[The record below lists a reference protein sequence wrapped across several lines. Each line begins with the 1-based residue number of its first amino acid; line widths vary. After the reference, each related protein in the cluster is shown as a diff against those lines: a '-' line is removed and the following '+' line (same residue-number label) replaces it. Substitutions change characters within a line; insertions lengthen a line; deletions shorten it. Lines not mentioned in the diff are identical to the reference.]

1 MTGLQKMSA
10 SHRIMIVNWQ
20 VDKIIVQRRHPQ
32 MNYKQNQK
40 INQVKE
46 STLVV
51 GIDIGST
58 TQYAR
63 AFDWRGIEL
72 GKVFKFS
79 NSREGFE
86 NFKGW
91 MQWLQDKY
99 KKSDVIV
106 GIEPTGHY
114 WFDLGAY
121 LEDEG
126 IFLVMVNPYA
136 VKQTKELDDN
146 SQSKNDSKD
155 PKVIAKLVIEGR
167 YSAPYTPDGVYAD
180 LRIMVA
186 NRKRLIREITQIKNR
201 FARWFAIY
209 FPEYRDVFGDYE
221 AQSSMLVLK
230 VACTPEAIIELGA
243 EKINQIWRDAKLRA
257 VGMKRATTLCET
269 AKKSIGLRKGSSAAK
284 YEMKLLLADYEYKK
298 AQLDSIMEEIDS
310 LCKKIPES
318 EQMLAIKGI
327 GVITVAG
334 FLAEV
339 GDVRRFESPRQIQ
352 KLAGLSLRENS
363 SGKHKGQTTIS
374 KRGRSKLRAVLFNAA
389 IPLIATNPEFRALH
403 EYYTTRANNP
413 LKKKQSVIAISCKLI
428 RIFYAILSNGVTYDP
443 QKMMSDI
450 HRPQA
455 A

>member
-1 MTGLQKMSA
+1 M
-10 SHRIMIVNWQ
+10 
-20 VDKIIVQRRHPQ
+20 
-32 MNYKQNQK
+32 
-40 INQVKE
+40 
-46 STLVV
+46 VV

-63 AFDWRGIEL
+63 DFDWRGIEL

-79 NSREGFE
+79 NSRDGFE
-86 NFKGW
+86 SFKDW
-91 MQWLQDKY
+91 MRRLQDRY

-106 GIEPTGHY
+106 GIEPTDHY

-126 IFLVMVNPYA
+126 ILLVMVNPYA

-146 SQSKNDSKD
+146 SQSKNDRKA

-167 YSAPYTPDGVYAD
+167 YSAPYIPDGVYAD
-180 LRIMVA
+180 LRIMVV
-186 NRKRLIREITQIKNR
+186 NRKRLIRELTQIKNR
-201 FARWFAIY
+201 FAIY
-209 FPEYRDVFGDYE
+209 FPEYKEVFGDYE
-221 AQSSMLVLK
+221 AQSSMLLLK
-230 VACTPEAIIELGA
+230 VACTPEAIMELGA

-269 AKKSIGLRKGSSAAK
+269 ARRSIGLKKGSSAAE
-284 YEMKLLLADYEYKK
+284 YEMKLLLVDYEYKT
-298 AQLDSIMEEIDS
+298 AQIDSIMKEITS

-318 EQMLAIKGI
+318 GQMLAIKGI

-352 KLAGLSLRENS
+352 KLVGLSLRENS
-363 SGKHKGQTTIS
+363 SGKHKGQMTIS
-374 KRGRSKLRAVLFNAA
+374 KRGRSKLRAVLFNAT
-389 IPLIATNPEFRALH
+389 IPLIAKNPEFRSLH
-403 EYYTTRANNP
+403 EYYTTRAYNP

-428 RIFYAILSNGVTYDP
+428 RVFYAILAKGVTYDP

-450 HRPQA
+450 HRQPQA

>member
-1 MTGLQKMSA
+1 
-10 SHRIMIVNWQ
+10 
-20 VDKIIVQRRHPQ
+20 
-32 MNYKQNQK
+32 MNCKQNQK

-58 TQYAR
+58 IHYAR
-63 AFDWRGIEL
+63 VFDWRGIEL

-79 NSREGFE
+79 NSKEGFE
-86 NFKGW
+86 NFKDW
-91 MQWLQDKY
+91 VRWLQDKY

-121 LEDEG
+121 LEDES
-126 IFLVMVNPYA
+126 ILLVMVNPYA

-146 SQSKNDSKD
+146 SQSKNDRKD
-155 PKVIAKLVIEGR
+155 PKVIAKLVTEGR
-167 YSAPYTPDGVYAD
+167 YCAPYTPDGVYAD

-186 NRKRLIREITQIKNR
+186 NRKRLIRELTQIKNR

-209 FPEYRDVFGDYE
+209 FPEYKEVFRDYE
-221 AQSSMLVLK
+221 AQSSMLLLK
-230 VACTPEAIIELGA
+230 AACTPKAVMELGA
-243 EKINQIWRDAKLRA
+243 EKINQIWRDAELRA

-269 AKKSIGLRKGSSAAK
+269 AKRSIGLKKGSSAAE
-284 YEMKLLLADYEYKK
+284 YEMKLLLEDYKYKK
-298 AQLDSIMEEIDS
+298 AQLESIMDEIES

-318 EQMLAIKGI
+318 GQMLAIKGI
-327 GVITVAG
+327 GIITVAG

-389 IPLIATNPEFRALH
+389 IPLIAKNPEFRSLH
-403 EYYTTRANNP
+403 EYYTTRVNNP

-428 RIFYAILSNGVTYDP
+428 RIFYAIVANGVIYDP
-443 QKMMSDI
+443 EKMLSDI
-450 HRPQA
+450 HRQSQPA
-455 A
+455 

>member
-1 MTGLQKMSA
+1 
-10 SHRIMIVNWQ
+10 
-20 VDKIIVQRRHPQ
+20 
-32 MNYKQNQK
+32 MNCKQNER

-79 NSREGFE
+79 NSREGFDA
-86 NFKGW
+86 FKSW

-121 LEDEG
+121 LEDGG
-126 IFLVMVNPYA
+126 ILLVMVNPYA

-146 SQSKNDSKD
+146 SQSKNDCKD

-180 LRIMVA
+180 LRVLTN
-186 NRKRLIREITQIKNR
+186 NRKRIIRELTQIKNR

-209 FPEYRDVFGDYE
+209 FPEFKDVFKDYE
-221 AQSSMLVLK
+221 KEGSMIVLRN
-230 VACTPEAIIELGA
+230 ACTPEAIVKLGPDG
-243 EKINQIWRDAKLRA
+243 INQLWRNAKLRA
-257 VGMKRATTLCET
+257 VGLKRATTLCET
-269 AKKSIGLRKGSSAAK
+269 AKRSIGLKKGMTAAEF
-284 YEMKLLLADYEYKK
+284 EMKMLLQDYDYKM
-298 AQLDSIMEEIDS
+298 AQLEAIMEEIES

-318 EQMLAIKGI
+318 EQLLAIKGI
-327 GVITVAG
+327 GLITVAG

-339 GDVRRFESPRQIQ
+339 GDVRRFESPRQTQ

-403 EYYTTRANNP
+403 EYYTNRAQNP

-428 RIFYAILSNGVTYDP
+428 RVFYAILTKGISYDP
-443 QKMMSDI
+443 HKMMSDI
-450 HRPQA
+450 HRQPLA

>member
-1 MTGLQKMSA
+1 
-10 SHRIMIVNWQ
+10 
-20 VDKIIVQRRHPQ
+20 
-32 MNYKQNQK
+32 MNCKQNEK

-58 TQYAR
+58 THYAR

-79 NSREGFE
+79 NSREGFDS
-86 NFKGW
+86 FKNW
-91 MQWLQDKY
+91 MQWLLNKNN
-99 KKSDVIV
+99 KSDVIV

-121 LEDEG
+121 LEDGG
-126 IFLVMVNPYA
+126 ILLVMVNPYA

-146 SQSKNDSKD
+146 SQSKNDCKD

-180 LRIMVA
+180 LRVLTT
-186 NRKRLIREITQIKNR
+186 NRKRIIRELTQIKNR
-201 FARWFAIY
+201 IARWFAIY
-209 FPEYRDVFGDYE
+209 FPEYKDVFRDYE
-221 AQSSMLVLK
+221 SESSMLVLRK
-230 VACTPEAIIELGA
+230 ACTPEAIVNLGP
-243 EKINQIWRDAKLRA
+243 EGIDQIWREVKLRA
-257 VGMKRATTLCET
+257 VGKKRAETLWET
-269 AKKSIGLRKGSSAAK
+269 AKRSIGLKKGTTAAEF
-284 YEMKLLLADYEYKK
+284 EMKMMLEDYDYKMT
-298 AQLDSIMEEIDS
+298 QLNSIMEEIES

-318 EQMLAIKGI
+318 EQLLAIKGI
-327 GVITVAG
+327 GLITVAG

-389 IPLIATNPEFRALH
+389 IPLIATNPEFKALH
-403 EYYTTRANNP
+403 KYYTTRAQNP
-413 LKKKQSVIAISCKLI
+413 LKRKQSVIAISCKLI
-428 RIFYAILSNGVTYDP
+428 RVFFAILTKGVTYDP
-443 QKMMSDI
+443 VKMMTDI
-450 HRPQA
+450 HRQPVA

>member
-1 MTGLQKMSA
+1 
-10 SHRIMIVNWQ
+10 
-20 VDKIIVQRRHPQ
+20 
-32 MNYKQNQK
+32 MNYKQNEK

-58 TQYAR
+58 KQYAR

-72 GKVFKFS
+72 GKIFTFS

-86 NFKGW
+86 AFKAW
-91 MQWLQDKY
+91 MRHLQDKY
-99 KKSDVIV
+99 RKSDVIV

-126 IFLVMVNPYA
+126 ILLVMVNPYA

-146 SQSKNDSKD
+146 SQSKNDRKD
-155 PKVIAKLVIEGR
+155 PKVIAKLVTEG

-186 NRKRLIREITQIKNR
+186 NRKRLIREMTQIKNR

-209 FPEYRDVFGDYE
+209 FPEYTDVFGDYE
-221 AQSSMLVLK
+221 AQSSMLLLK
-230 VACTPEAIIELGA
+230 KVCTPEAIVELGA

-269 AKKSIGLRKGSSAAK
+269 AKRSIGLKKGSSAAR
-284 YEMKLLLADYEYKK
+284 YEMKLLLEDYEYKK
-298 AQLDSIMEEIDS
+298 AQLDAVMEEIEK
-310 LCKKIPES
+310 LCRKIPES

-389 IPLIATNPEFRALH
+389 IPLIAKNPEFKSLH

-428 RIFYAILSNGVTYDP
+428 RVFYAILANGVTYDA
-443 QKMMSDI
+443 QKMLSDI
-450 HRPQA
+450 HRQPQA